1 MENSEYKRVSIL
13 ADEPVQNSVKNRS
26 NNRLKNKI
34 EKFKKPM
41 VFTLMGVVFLGC
53 LYLVFKPSSAKNKIK
68 GQIGL
73 NEVVPGATG
82 LTMQSDKQKAYEQ
95 ALFEQKK
102 QKEKNTLTSLS
113 DYWNSEGEGNVFK
126 PELSEARKKNQPY
139 VFEKS
144 NHQALAAYQN
154 VQNTLSSF
162 YKDDRNYE
170 TERLKK
176 EIILLKDELTK
187 KDTKPSNTMQDQLML
202 MEKSYEMASRYF
214 PAVKSSTV
222 KDGQKKRTEDTLLK
236 VFSNK
241 KIKIQP
247 LLTAQKSIISALST
261 DVSGDEFQTD
271 QTRKRGQ
278 RFFTPGA
285 EKKNMEIRSSIS
297 ACIYKTQK
305 VTAGDVVAVMLL
317 EPVNIAGF
325 MVPKGHLLS
334 GIVKVQANRLQLL
347 ITSVAYQGNIIP
359 THVQLYDLD
368 GQEGLLIS
376 NSPEKNALKEI
387 ISNMGTNTGTN
398 ISFNSSA
405 GQQIA
410 SDLSRSFVQ
419 GFSGYFSKKVKIP
432 KVKLKAGQKVLLISK
447 K

>member
-1 MENSEYKRVSIL
+1 MENNEYKRVSIL

-26 NNRLKNKI
+26 DNKLKNKI
-34 EKFKKPM
+34 EKFKKPL

-53 LYLVFKPSSAKNKIK
+53 LYLVFKPSSAGNKIK

-82 LTMQSDKQKAYEQ
+82 LTMESDKQKAYEQ
-95 ALFEQKK
+95 SLFEQKK
-102 QKEKNTLTSLS
+102 QKEKSTLTSLS

-126 PELSEARKKNQPY
+126 SEARNRNNQSY
-139 VFEKS
+139 TLEKS

-154 VQNTLSSF
+154 AQSTLSSF

-176 EIILLKDELTK
+176 EITLLKDELAK

-202 MEKSYEMASRYF
+202 MEQSYEMASRYF
-214 PAVKSSTV
+214 PAVKSSAV

-236 VFSNK
+236 IFSNE

-247 LLTAQKSIISALST
+247 LLTAQKSIISVLST
-261 DVSGDEFQTD
+261 DVSGDEFLTD

-285 EKKNMEIRSSIS
+285 EKKNMEISSSIS

-334 GIVKVQANRLQLL
+334 GVVKVQANRLQLL
-347 ITSVAYQGNIIP
+347 ITSVVYQGNIIP

-432 KVKLKAGQKVLLISK
+432 KVKLKAGKKVLLISK